1 MMLEQWRPSIGSIP
15 KIKRTP
21 ITQPNVPR
29 SITAHKRPRRHTPT
43 ITTPKPNPLNI
54 HQHTTNPQPRTR
66 NAKPLI
72 TPYITGT
79 RHLSTAEK
87 IRRKYREASKG
98 IWRKNPILLPLAI
111 VSIVG
116 GAISFAY
123 ISYVELTRVA
133 PQYHKFPAPVADALR
148 TAVYFTE
155 IDLNPPKALQAYKE
169 ALRIATELG
178 VHPFSDEVLGI
189 KIQVAMMLEKA
200 GLVKPAID
208 VLERTKSETLV
219 WIEKGRAMEGA
230 QVAGTVDEVSKP
242 VPASAPAKIAPE
254 NVQINT
260 DVMQETEEDLK
271 ARAEYEIRQRDKALK
286 KVIGIQ
292 MKLGELY
299 ASDHIQ
305 EDKKAEEAQVAAV
318 ELCLKE
324 MHRRQRLGLPVGSSG
339 SGSEADGEAW
349 LNLTEIAT
357 ALADLANTYVAKER
371 FELAMPL
378 YLRALDLIRN
388 AEGDTPSCKQVVLL
402 NDVAT
407 AMVGH
412 AQLPVKSQPQQPVAV
427 DQTIEAARQWAQK
440 AIDVAAYIKPPVRDE
455 ECDVTCVVATYNLGE
470 LAELQKKPQV
480 AKQRYIEAKSLAD
493 GIGYEEGSLM
503 ASEALKRLGK
513 K

>member
-1 MMLEQWRPSIGSIP
+1 M
-15 KIKRTP
+15 
-21 ITQPNVPR
+21 
-29 SITAHKRPRRHTPT
+29 
-43 ITTPKPNPLNI
+43 
-54 HQHTTNPQPRTR
+54 
-66 NAKPLI
+66 
-72 TPYITGT
+72 
-79 RHLSTAEK
+79 
-87 IRRKYREASKG
+87 
-98 IWRKNPILLPLAI
+98 
-111 VSIVG
+111 
-116 GAISFAY
+116 
-123 ISYVELTRVA
+123 ELTRVA

-169 ALRIATELG
+169 ALRIADELG

-230 QVAGTVDEVSKP
+230 QVAGTVNEVSKP
-242 VPASAPAKIAPE
+242 APAPAKIAPE

-357 ALADLANTYVAKER
+357 ALADLANTYIAKER
-371 FELAMPL
+371 YELAMPL

-412 AQLPVKSQPQQPVAV
+412 AQLPVKTQPQQPVAV
-427 DQTIEAARQWAQK
+427 DQTVEAARQWAQK
-440 AIDVAAYIKPPVRDE
+440 AIDVAAYIRPPVRDE
-455 ECDVTCVVATYNLGE
+455 ECDITCVVATYNLGE
-470 LAELQKKPQV
+470 LAELQKKP
-480 AKQRYIEAKSLAD
+480 RLLSS
-493 GIGYEEGSLM
+493 GISRLSRWLMGLDMRRASLM
-503 ASEALKRLGK
+503 ANEALKRLGK

>member
-1 MMLEQWRPSIGSIP
+1 MLRAASRRTSAHAATLLQAQRQSLARSVYTNTRP
-15 KIKRTP
+15 
-21 ITQPNVPR
+21 
-29 SITAHKRPRRHTPT
+29 TA
-43 ITTPKPNPLNI
+43 
-54 HQHTTNPQPRTR
+54 QPRIN
-66 NAKPLI
+66 NAKPLTNPNI
-72 TPYITGT
+72 AGA

-111 VSIVG
+111 ASIVG

-148 TAVYFTE
+148 TAVYYTE

-169 ALRIATELG
+169 ALRIAAELG

-200 GLVKPAID
+200 GLFKPAID
-208 VLERTKSETLV
+208 VLERTKSETLI
-219 WIEKGRAMEGA
+219 WIEKGRAMEGV
-230 QVAGTVDEVSKP
+230 QGAGVGAVKD
-242 VPASAPAKIAPE
+242 AAPKFAPTQAKIAPE

-260 DVMQETEEDLK
+260 DAMQETEEDLK
-271 ARAEYEIRQRDKALK
+271 ERAETEVRLRDKALK

-299 ASDHIQ
+299 SSDHIQ

-324 MHRRQRLGLPVGSSG
+324 MHRRQRLGLPVGSSS
-339 SGSEADGEAW
+339 SGSEENGEAW

-357 ALADLANTYVAKER
+357 ALADLANTYIAKER

-427 DQTIEAARQWAQK
+427 DQTVEAARQWAQK
-440 AIDVAAYIKPPVRDE
+440 AIDVAAHIQPPVRDE
-455 ECDVTCVVATYNLGE
+455 ECDITCVVATYNLGE
-470 LAELQKKPQV
+470 LAELQQKPQV
-480 AKQRYIEAKSLAD
+480 AKQRYTEAKSLAD

-503 ASEALKRLGK
+503 AKEALKRLGK

>member
-1 MMLEQWRPSIGSIP
+1 MFRAASR
-15 KIKRTP
+15 RTSAHAA
-21 ITQPNVPR
+21 TFLQSQRQSLTR
-29 SITAHKRPRRHTPT
+29 SIYTNTRPT
-43 ITTPKPNPLNI
+43 
-54 HQHTTNPQPRTR
+54 PQPRTS
-66 NAKPLI
+66 NAKSLI

-169 ALRIATELG
+169 ALRIADELG

-219 WIEKGRAMEGA
+219 WIEKGRAMEAA
-230 QVAGTVDEVSKP
+230 QVAGTVNEVSKP
-242 VPASAPAKIAPE
+242 APAPAPAPASAPAKIAPE

-357 ALADLANTYVAKER
+357 ALADLANTYIAKER

-493 GIGYEEGSLM
+493 GIGYEEGGLM
-503 ASEALKRLGK
+503 ANEALKRLGK